1 MTRPRKDSTEPSARE
16 RLLGAFWELLSE
28 MPYESITVAA
38 LVKRA
43 KVSPN
48 TLYSHFD
55 GYRGVVRAA
64 LHEVLDPRL
73 LPMLVSG
80 IEVEDAAR
88 ESEATERLDK
98 VILFASDGSGELSC
112 MLKEVLLETW
122 LRSLGLSKGELTP
135 LEEAE
140 LDFIFAGVASM
151 LSNKSAVKHAGDREL
166 MRGFFQRPLGS
177 GVLAT
182 IDSLRPTRR
191 NDTPSRSTCAPTST
205 TSYPPTPRMA

>member
-1 MTRPRKDSTEPSARE
+1 MARPRKDSTEPSARE
-16 RLLGAFWELLSE
+16 RLLSAFWELLSE

-55 GYRGVVRAA
+55 GYRGVVRTA

-140 LDFIFAGVASM
+140 LGFVFAGGASM
-151 LSNKSAVKHAGDREL
+151 LSNKSAVKYAGDREL

-205 TSYPPTPRMA
+205 T

>member
-1 MTRPRKDSTEPSARE
+1 MARPRKDSTEPSARE
-16 RLLGAFWELLSE
+16 RLLAAFWELLAE

-55 GYRGVVRAA
+55 GYRGIVRAA
-64 LHEVLDPRL
+64 LDEVLDPEL

-80 IEVEDAAR
+80 MVTEDASR
-88 ESEATERLDK
+88 EAAMAERLDK
-98 VILFASDGSGELSC
+98 VILFASDGSGELAV
-112 MLKEVLLETW
+112 MLKETLLGTW
-122 LRSLGLSKGELTP
+122 LRSLELSKERLDP
-135 LEEAE
+135 LEDAE
-140 LDFIFAGVASM
+140 LDFIFSGVVSM
-151 LSNKSAVKHAGDREL
+151 LSKKSAARLASNRGL

-182 IDSLRPTRR
+182 IESLRP
-191 NDTPSRSTCAPTST
+191 AE
-205 TSYPPTPRMA
+205 